1 MVIKNSKNLRKTSLI
16 KNVSIVV
23 CKITIESSPADW
35 ASMNNGIY
43 LCLSCAGVHRG
54 YGVNISYIRSIT
66 IDSWNNNQVAFMKQ
80 GGNRRLLDLAKIFEI
95 DIKKVNKKDFYNS
108 RLMDFYRKL
117 IKSEISNVKT
127 NLALPSKEE
136 CMKSLN
142 TNLLMAKNITDTKQK
157 KVVKNKYNC
166 TSVTLNENDNKQ
178 TEDLNFVYS
187 FSNWFTS
194 NYTSLPNQILNTTG
208 GYIASTSG
216 TFLDKG
222 TESMVSVL
230 M

>member
-1 MVIKNSKNLRKTSLI
+1 MDIKNSRNLLKIKLI
-16 KNVSIVV
+16 KNVLIAVINN
-23 CKITIESSPADW
+23 KIDSSPADW

-43 LCLSCAGVHRG
+43 LCLSCAGEHRG
-54 YGVNISYIRSIT
+54 FGVNISYIRSIT

-80 GGNRRLLDLAKIFEI
+80 GGNRRLEDLAKIFEI

-142 TNLLMAKNITDTKQK
+142 TNLLMAKSISDTSHK

-166 TSVTLNENDNKQ
+166 TSVTLNDNDNKQ

-194 NYTSLPNQILNTTG
+194 NYTSIPNQILNTTG
-208 GYIASTSG
+208 GYIATTSG

-222 TESMVSVL
+222 TESMV
-230 M
+230 